1 MPQAA
6 LSETSGS
13 TKGRRTAALPLRIVE
28 TMRRL
33 RALLDAVHDRWFGR
47 GRRFERLHPL
57 YEAGDTLLFTPGRIT
72 GVAPHVR
79 DALDLKRMMTVVIVA
94 LLPCTLWAMYN
105 TGLQA
110 NLAFDP
116 AKVASLEGWRHD
128 AIRWLG
134 VGYSP
139 SSVRACFVHG
149 ALYFLPLY
157 AVTMAVGVAWEVLFA
172 VVRRHEINEGF
183 FVTGLIFPLILPP
196 TTPLW
201 QAALAISWGVVI
213 AKEVFGGTG
222 MNILNPALVA
232 RAFLFYAYPAQITGD
247 TVWVA
252 TAPPFAV
259 DGFSGA
265 TVLTQARR
273 VAEPFTQQGH
283 DWWTAFVGLE
293 NGSMGET
300 SALMCLIG
308 AVILLW
314 TKVASWRTMS
324 GVTLGTVAAA
334 LAFNAV
340 GSATNPAFAIPFWW
354 HMVLGGWAFATVF
367 MVTDP
372 VTSSFT
378 NAGKWIFGVVTGV
391 LIVAIRVVNP
401 AYPESVMLVVLFM
414 NVFAPLIDWY
424 VVRGN
429 VRRRAR
435 RSAG

>member
-1 MPQAA
+1 
-6 LSETSGS
+6 
-13 TKGRRTAALPLRIVE
+13 
-28 TMRRL
+28 
-33 RALLDAVHDRWFGR
+33 
-47 GRRFERLHPL
+47 
-57 YEAGDTLLFTPGRIT
+57 
-72 GVAPHVR
+72 
-79 DALDLKRMMTVVIVA
+79 MTVVIVA
-94 LLPCTLWAMYN
+94 LLPCALWAMYN

-110 NLAFDP
+110 NLALDP
-116 AKVASLEGWRHD
+116 GKVAALDGWRH
-128 AIRWLG
+128 AVLRRLG

-139 SSVRACFVHG
+139 SSVLACFAHG

-157 AVTMAVGVAWEVLFA
+157 AVTMAVGIAWEVLFA

-232 RAFLFYAYPAQITGD
+232 RAFLFYAYPVQITGD

-252 TAPPFAV
+252 AAPPLAV
-259 DGFSGA
+259 DGYSGA
-265 TVLTQARR
+265 TVLAQARR
-273 VAEPFTQQGH
+273 VAEPFTAQGH
-283 DWWTAFVGLE
+283 DWWTAFIGLE

-308 AVILLW
+308 AAILLW
-314 TKVASWRTMS
+314 TKVASWRTM
-324 GVTLGTVAAA
+324 GAVTLGTIAAA
-334 LAFNAV
+334 LAFNAA
-340 GSATNPAFAIPFWW
+340 GSSTNPAFAMPFWW

-372 VTSSFT
+372 VTSAFT
-378 NAGKWIFGVVTGV
+378 NLGKWIWGLATGA
-391 LIVAIRVVNP
+391 LIVVVRVVNP
-401 AYPESVMLVVLFM
+401 AYPESAMLVVLFM
-414 NVFAPLIDWY
+414 NVFAPLVDYY
-424 VVRGN
+424 VVRAN
-429 VRRRAR
+429 VRRRAK